1 LRRSSA
7 LYPAGDSAAC
17 RCQAAVH
24 DKIRLQWIV
33 MRYIIKLL
41 IGCVALPSKRQKIET
56 LGIKDDK
63 LHGVFNAW
71 NQGERNGCLLIA

>member
-1 LRRSSA
+1 
-7 LYPAGDSAAC
+7 
-17 RCQAAVH
+17 
-24 DKIRLQWIV
+24 

-41 IGCVALPSKRQKIET
+41 IGCAALPNGRPKIEII
-56 LGIKDDK
+56 GRNDDK